1 MVTWEQISSL
11 LQATRSLLHLPC
23 YSVFFASNLFTRLL
37 VHSSTYYVTLSLIQ
51 ATCSLV
57 YSFTCPLTL
66 LLCLWNKQLVYLSTR
81 SLVHLP
87 CYSVFLHKQLVY
99 LSNLFTRL
107 LVTLPHTPRIGSIFS
122 ASLRR
127 IIIFFSAKTW
137 HYSKKV
143 VSLSH

>member
-1 MVTWEQISSL
+1 MQAKRALIGTLLTPFWFSVCELSL
-11 LQATRSLLHLPC
+11 RKLTSRR
-23 YSVFFASNLFTRLL
+23 VRRVDKLL
-37 VHSSTYYVTLSLIQ
+37 VMKLTGRRIRRVNKL
-51 ATCSLV
+51 LV
-57 YSFTCPLTL
+57 IKDKLVLMLP
-66 LLCLWNKQLVYLSTR
+66 CLWNKQLVYSSTR
-81 SLVHLP
+81 SLVYLP

-127 IIIFFSAKTW
+127 IIVFFSAKTW

-143 VSLSH
+143 VSLLH